1 MLSAG
6 PPVRLSAL
14 SVLSAL
20 FAVPLHAQQTAQV
33 SGRVVRATA
42 TDTVG
47 VPGVQVMLHAVGR
60 TRQGPV
66 DSTVAGP
73 NGEFRFRFR
82 ADTSSVYLLSSGWAG
97 IEYFSTPVRSVPTLP
112 DTGLLLVV
120 SDTSSA
126 APVGVVSRHIVIG
139 KPRADGIRAALEIV
153 VLQNNGPLTRV
164 AKDSLQPTWTTRLPS
179 RAFGFQPGEGDV
191 SADALAFQ
199 DGAVQLFA
207 PIAPGEKQLLYTY
220 QLPSAPGTVRI
231 PLQEPVGAMNI
242 LLEEFDRTVT
252 GGAIEQGD
260 SQAIEG
266 RSFRQWSGA
275 VPAGSVIAIHF
286 PSIGNRWVLPA
297 LVSAVALSLGFV
309 AIRAL
314 RGRAQPALPRPAAPL
329 LDQLARLDA
338 QYRDREGQ
346 VPAEEWTRY
355 QADRKRL
362 KEELSRQ
369 LAETRP
375 PT

>member
-1 MLSAG
+1 
-6 PPVRLSAL
+6 L
-14 SVLSAL
+14 SVLSST
-20 FAVPLHAQQTAQV
+20 PLLSQQASVV

-42 TDTVG
+42 SDTVG
-47 VPGVQVMLHAVGR
+47 VPGVQVMLHEVGR

-66 DSTVAGP
+66 DSTVAGT

-97 IEYFSTPVRSVPTLP
+97 IEYFSTPVRSLPAQP

-139 KPRADGIRAALEIV
+139 KPSGDGIRAVLEIV

-164 AKDSLQPTWTTRLPS
+164 ARDSLQPTWSTRLPS
-179 RAFGFQPGEGDV
+179 RAVGFQPGQGDV
-191 SADALAFQ
+191 SADALVFR
-199 DGAVQLFA
+199 DGTVQLFA

-220 QLPSAPGTVRI
+220 QLPSGPGTVRM
-231 PLQEPVGAMNI
+231 PLQEPVGTMNI

-252 GGAIEQGD
+252 GGGIVRGD

-266 RSFRQWSGA
+266 RSFRQWSGT
-275 VPAGSVIAIHF
+275 VPAGSVIAIRF
-286 PSIGNRWVLPA
+286 PSLGTRWILPA
-297 LVSAVALSLGFV
+297 LVSAVALSLAFV

-314 RGRAQPALPRPAAPL
+314 RGLPPVAPAGPAAPM

-346 VPAEEWTRY
+346 VPAEEWNRY
-355 QADRKRL
+355 QADRQRL

-369 LAETRP
+369 LAGKRP